1 MQRRR
6 SLTGSRFASISALPN
21 RSHFYS
27 GECIPT
33 IPPTVY
39 AALNVFAPQALRD
52 RGIPPSGCSLTVR
65 VFLSPAT
72 SGDLAV
78 QTTCS
83 ITTGGERVKLWTEFV
98 MLSPSLVSAA
108 LTTAE
113 AEPIPDKALQAQ
125 SYRLWMSRVTIRP
138 DQMRSLSHSF
148 GTVAA

>member
-21 RSHFYS
+21 RSRFFS

-33 IPPTVY
+33 IPQTVS
-39 AALNVFAPQALRD
+39 AALSVFAPQALRD
-52 RGIPPSGCSLTVR
+52 RGIPPSECSLMVR
-65 VFLSPAT
+65 VFLSPAM

-78 QTTCS
+78 LTTCL
-83 ITTGGERVKLWTEFV
+83 ITDGGQRVKLWTELA

-113 AEPIPDKALQAQ
+113 AEAMPDKASQAQ
-125 SYRLWMSRVTIRP
+125 SYRLWTSHVTIP
-138 DQMRSLSHSF
+138 QDQTHNPRRSF
-148 GTVAA
+148 ATVGA